1 MVMTEQ
7 KLEVRRNRGRTGRAE
22 SYGPAS
28 LPSGL
33 GRFTFWFNR
42 LRRFQACAT
51 ATQTSKCGVRIEN
64 EFIIKDED
72 V

>member
-1 MVMTEQ
+1 MTEQ

-33 GRFTFWFNR
+33 GRLTFWFRQIYVLCRPAQLQRKPVNAGFV
-42 LRRFQACAT
+42 LKT
-51 ATQTSKCGVRIEN
+51 N
-64 EFIIKDED
+64 L
-72 V
+72 